1 MILTFI
7 SVNGKMTILLAIIL
21 SFGKSRFFFTHSLL
35 ICHKSSTFSSVFFI
49 FKDIIMEHDTKAK
62 STRKDK

>member
-7 SVNGKMTILLAIIL
+7 SVNGKTTILLAIIL
-21 SFGKSRFFFTHSLL
+21 SFGKSRYFIHSLL
-35 ICHKSSTFSSVFFI
+35 IFHKSSTFSNVFFI